1 MPDLEQ
7 LGRIVLHHH
16 KIQTSGSLLLNLEE
30 KIIGTIQSRLVCGN
44 PVNQPFRR
52 QRIVVKESHQ
62 SLFSQQFQSVTAGD
76 LPGIHRNRQFC
87 LYLFNE
93 RILGSRTDQHQMI
106 LLNLRFCDSCI
117 RFGLQMPVKQVIMG
131 DTVPAIPPVT
141 HPRGSHTFT
150 CGCRSTGHGFIGGW
164 VAARPINNQ
173 QRCSR

>member
-7 LGRIVLHHH
+7 FEWIVLHHH
-16 KIQTSGSLLLNLEE
+16 KIQTAGSLLLNLKE
-30 KIIGTIQSRLVCGN
+30 KIKGTIQSRLVCGN

-62 SLFSQQFQSVTAGD
+62 SPVCRQCESITAGD
-76 LPGIHRNRQFC
+76 LFDIHRDRQFC
-87 LYLFNE
+87 LHHLYE
-93 RILGSRTDQHQMI
+93 RVFSGRTDQHQMI